1 MKQPKKVT
9 FPDSFYQQ
17 VYDSIKD
24 MGDKFDYGED
34 CNEMQEY
41 DFDLGEYWV
50 HVEWWFSSEWY
61 DESFDHAF
69 GTWHD
74 PNAGWLITGIEEI
87 GEIKVEDE
95 DGNEVEGFD
104 VDKFCKMFHIG
115 M

>member
-1 MKQPKKVT
+1 MKQPKKET
-9 FPDSFYQQ
+9 FPDFFYKE
-17 VYDSIKD
+17 VYDRINEKISN
-24 MGDKFDYGED
+24 FDYGED
-34 CNEMQEY
+34 VNQMQDY

-50 HVEWWFSSEWY
+50 HVECWFSSEWY

-74 PNAGWLITGIEEI
+74 PNAGWVITGIEEI

-104 VDKFCKMFHIG
+104 VEKFCKDFHIG
-115 M
+115 N